1 MPINSSR
8 RILQVFDIDNCNSA
22 RISSDHLQSHQV
34 WRENCYFTQ
43 ELKHKDYPAVSL
55 RVTILNQ
62 LFLLLTP
69 NNDNSAEWEN
79 HIFKFSPEMYQT
91 SVSIKSYLAWRYLT
105 DHGKIIY
112 IFLLGKNELSFSAFH
127 WKLIFQASEYFCYST
142 VKHTRL
148 LYFSWKHRVLFQG
161 FNNCSFPSCTFSIQT
176 YLQWLQRLRIRITV
190 EDNVVSHTEALS
202 DSQVVEEGRLTK
214 GIAHLYNGNI
224 CRKKWKMVNGQWHV
238 FLTATYFY
246 AIPFRLLQFPSKHLL
261 W

>member
-69 NNDNSAEWEN
+69 NNDNSVEWEN

-91 SVSIKSYLAWRYLT
+91 SVSIKCYLAWRYLT

-112 IFLLGKNELSFSAFH
+112 IFLLGKMNWVFQHFTENLFFRPQN
-127 WKLIFQASEYFCYST
+127 IFVILLWSIQGFCTSHGNTESYFKGST
-142 VKHTRL
+142 TAVSPL
-148 LYFSWKHRVLFQG
+148 ALFQ
-161 FNNCSFPSCTFSIQT
+161 FRPTFSDC
-176 YLQWLQRLRIRITV
+176 RDS
-190 EDNVVSHTEALS
+190 EFVS
-202 DSQVVEEGRLTK
+202 Q
-214 GIAHLYNGNI
+214 
-224 CRKKWKMVNGQWHV
+224 
-238 FLTATYFY
+238 
-246 AIPFRLLQFPSKHLL
+246 
-261 W
+261 